1 MPHVVEH
8 YRILNCKPLH
18 DYYASSRTSTIDALE
33 IPDLVLVSTSLSR
46 WQERLAL
53 HVGEVLFWGAK
64 EYGSVCPDDVN
75 ATGLFL
81 VSFLK

>member
-1 MPHVVEH
+1 MPT
-8 YRILNCKPLH
+8 LLAP
-18 DYYASSRTSTIDALE
+18 
-33 IPDLVLVSTSLSR
+33 VLAA
-46 WQERLAL
+46 QMEL